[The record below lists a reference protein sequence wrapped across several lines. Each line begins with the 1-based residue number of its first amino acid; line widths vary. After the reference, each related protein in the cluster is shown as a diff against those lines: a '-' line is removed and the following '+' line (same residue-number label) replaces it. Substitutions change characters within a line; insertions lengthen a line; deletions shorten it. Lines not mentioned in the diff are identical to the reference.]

1 LVKWSETLVHETLL
15 MPNNKIKKRLSGR
28 LHHYSVKDLG
38 EYERKCSYYAKLSAK
53 KYFYYSKKANAIK
66 LYVSPVFGFI
76 KNYILYLGFL
86 DGREGWDIAKTSL
99 KNTYLKYLYL
109 SKMKNA
115 PAEKKKMSE
124 SLAVEYLS

>member
-1 LVKWSETLVHETLL
+1 
-15 MPNNKIKKRLSGR
+15 M
-28 LHHYSVKDLG
+28 HHYSVKDLV
-38 EYERKCSYYAKLSAK
+38 EYENKCTYYAKLCAK
-53 KYFYYSKKANAIK
+53 KYFNNGKRVNAIK

-109 SKMKNA
+109 SKMKNI
-115 PAEKKKMSE
+115 PIEKKQVNE
-124 SLAVEYLS
+124 SFVMEYDYLS